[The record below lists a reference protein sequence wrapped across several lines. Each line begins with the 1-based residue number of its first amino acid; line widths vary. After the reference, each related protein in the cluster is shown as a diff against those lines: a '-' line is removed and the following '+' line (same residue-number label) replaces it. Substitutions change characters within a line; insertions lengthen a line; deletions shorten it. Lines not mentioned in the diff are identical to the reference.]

1 MSVEDERRAVTRKAA
16 GGGLITIASLEVGA
30 LLWSLASI
38 GCRNG
43 ILRVRDLVIYAVM
56 SCAVIAQAAVVWVVV
71 GRGEAANPAVRA
83 VICLVVAVA
92 VGLLAFVNFTSHG
105 PWLIDAV
112 AALSFSLFSMSVG
125 ILIASGIGRGYFA
138 LTRKSP
144 SARRYEPR
152 SHDCWGRNASPP
164 HCENEVRMPP
174 RSAPAVADVTSPFLT
189 TAEAAEL
196 APTLR
201 EHRAQLM
208 ARQHPGLTQ
217 GWVFSD
223 DSGGLLRKNYLRLP
237 LEHVVKRVGIE
248 QRFTVHGFRRTFNNI
263 ARQVAGEIVTRS
275 ITGHVTQ
282 VMTEHYSHVG
292 REEKL
297 AAAGSVVRLVFAAKM
312 GASGGSS
319 GGEPDPSD
327 PSVQR

>member
-1 MSVEDERRAVTRKAA
+1 MGSQISLMRSRSGTVGAGGTYAYMSVEDERRAVTRKAA
-16 GGGLITIASLEVGA
+16 VGGLITISSLEVGA

-196 APTLR
+196 AATLR
-201 EHRAQLM
+201 EH
-208 ARQHPGLTQ
+208 ARS
-217 GWVFSD
+217 GWRGSILG
-223 DSGGLLRKNYLRLP
+223 SRRGGCSR
-237 LEHVVKRVGIE
+237 
-248 QRFTVHGFRRTFNNI
+248 
-263 ARQVAGEIVTRS
+263 
-275 ITGHVTQ
+275 
-282 VMTEHYSHVG
+282 MT
-292 REEKL
+292 
-297 AAAGSVVRLVFAAKM
+297 AAGFFGRTTC
-312 GASGGSS
+312 GCRSS
-319 GGEPDPSD
+319 TW
-327 PSVQR
+327 